1 MALPSRTDLLSM
13 DFFHEMNPYV
23 GDDLDLVYNTEYT
36 LEAQPFV
43 VNQVPPA
50 PPVTQKAR
58 ITTYIW
64 GN

>member
-1 MALPSRTDLLSM
+1 MALPSRSDLLSM
-13 DFFHEMNPYV
+13 DYFFELQPYI
-23 GDDLDLVYNTEYT
+23 GDPLDLDYSMEYT

-43 VNQVPPA
+43 VNQVPAA

-58 ITTYIW
+58 IMTYIW